1 MTPNDRFYFKKSTG
15 TPSDSSS
22 RPLQQLISRN
32 ECIDWGYT
40 HLALHR
46 GRRIQYFAKEIIV
59 KERCRLLQCRNPAE
73 QQGYYFKRPDIHT
86 LGNTGVGGSLHAN
99 VAPLATKII
108 DTHAYKGK
116 DVRSMVSKD
125 LRFMI
130 KQPGVRI
137 VDLCCGVG
145 ISTKALESAF
155 SDAEFIVG

>member
-1 MTPNDRFYFKKSTG
+1 MPKRSLSKKDAVSSNVAIQPNSKDY
-15 TPSDSSS
+15 
-22 RPLQQLISRN
+22 
-32 ECIDWGYT
+32 W
-40 HLALHR
+40 
-46 GRRIQYFAKEIIV
+46 
-59 KERCRLLQCRNPAE
+59 
-73 QQGYYFKRPDIHT
+73 KRTDIHT

-108 DTHAYKGK
+108 DTYAYKGK

-145 ISTKALESAF
+145 ISTRALESAF